1 MKFLQAAALRH
12 PGRTSMI
19 WIAQGVNAET
29 IAEPSFAPP
38 TWNVAQTLARAT
50 QLALQFRSWGV
61 APGER
66 VVVIGKN
73 SPWHL
78 LTFVAAAAIPAITV
92 PLDQNLPASELA
104 KILAHCEPKIVICD
118 PVQHKKLS
126 DCGPTTGP
134 HPRLVT
140 YSDLELSLIHISE
153 PTRPLF

>member
-19 WIAQGVNAET
+19 WIAQGVSAET

-50 QLALQFRSWGV
+50 KLALQFRSWGV

-78 LTFVAAAAIPAITV
+78 LTFVAAAAIPAITC
-92 PLDQNLPASELA
+92 LLYT
-104 KILAHCEPKIVICD
+104 
-118 PVQHKKLS
+118 S
-126 DCGPTTGP
+126 DAAD
-134 HPRLVT
+134 
-140 YSDLELSLIHISE
+140 DLL
-153 PTRPLF
+153 TV